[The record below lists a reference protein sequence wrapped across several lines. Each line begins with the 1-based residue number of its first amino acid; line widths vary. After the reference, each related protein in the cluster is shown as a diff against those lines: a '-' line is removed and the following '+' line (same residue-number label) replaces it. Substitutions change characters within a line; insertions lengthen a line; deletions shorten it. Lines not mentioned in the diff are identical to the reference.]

1 MKSSW
6 ALEMFCIPYSFFF
19 LVGFTEV
26 LVGQKIE
33 SQTITK
39 YIKTYHFMLSSQELS
54 LILPLVPNWVNSR
67 FGPILSKVDKI
78 LITLWTYLEFGNV
91 LEHRKCILAINRSC
105 HFWVWV
111 LVSPQATRVLR
122 IYKLYSTQVVWSEK
136 LLKIIAI
143 NRECKGFML

>member
-1 MKSSW
+1 MKR

-19 LVGFTEV
+19 LVGFSVV

-78 LITLWTYLEFGNV
+78 FITIWTYLELGNIHNYWHDYCC
-91 LEHRKCILAINRSC
+91 LNNADPGFDFQMRLMKIQNSNKILDHSVALYLI
-105 HFWVWV
+105 
-111 LVSPQATRVLR
+111 
-122 IYKLYSTQVVWSEK
+122 IYFHYPK
-136 LLKIIAI
+136 
-143 NRECKGFML
+143 